1 MEETDGQRQPR
12 VGRARD
18 RGAQGA
24 VRVLTQS
31 ERLKE
36 GFLGKETSET
46 CRTTRTRQVK
56 KGETY
61 AKAMREDSKAHPW
74 K

>member
-1 MEETDGQRQPR
+1 MDSANPEWAELGTGEPR
-12 VGRARD
+12 EL
-18 RGAQGA
+18 
-24 VRVLTQS
+24 RVLTQS

-36 GFLGKETSET
+36 GFLGKETSEMR
-46 CRTTRTRQVK
+46 RTVRIRQVK

-61 AKAMREDSKAHPW
+61 AKAMSEDSKAHPW